1 MSQVWD
7 RLSAGRSVA
16 VDALFELDVRVHA
29 APARPGRDEVWAP
42 TASVAPP
49 PRAMLASRSTIGRPS
64 KPSSMPL
71 DGTNHAA
78 GDTYERHDGY
88 NDSGHHHLL
97 RSPDVDTIRGV
108 RRRKRREGTILHEM
122 PGNSFGQAFRITTA
136 GESHGPGNL
145 VIVDGCPPGLPLS
158 ADDLIPDLARR
169 RPGQSAIVT
178 QRDEP
183 DAPEI
188 LSGVFEGKTTGTS
201 IAILVRNRDQRS
213 RDYTAIKNKYR
224 PGHADHT
231 YDAKYGFR
239 DYRGGGRSSARETT
253 VRVAAGAIAKKLI
266 TERFGGRV
274 VGYVRQVG
282 EVVADVADPAAVT
295 LDHVERLPDGRP
307 NIVRCPDAVA
317 AERMV
322 ALIERLRGE
331 QNSIGGVAEIVATGV
346 PAGLGEPVFD
356 KLKADLGK
364 ALFSLPAV
372 LGVEYGVGFGCATL
386 RGTASNDVFYAARG
400 AEGATPRIATR
411 TNRHGGMLGG
421 ISSGMPIVL
430 RAAVKPTSS
439 LSQPQETVT
448 RNGEPTTIATKGR
461 HDPCLLPRFI
471 PMAEAMVA
479 LVLADH
485 WLRWQAAGGGA

>member
-1 MSQVWD
+1 
-7 RLSAGRSVA
+7 
-16 VDALFELDVRVHA
+16 
-29 APARPGRDEVWAP
+29 
-42 TASVAPP
+42 
-49 PRAMLASRSTIGRPS
+49 
-64 KPSSMPL
+64 
-71 DGTNHAA
+71 
-78 GDTYERHDGY
+78 
-88 NDSGHHHLL
+88 
-97 RSPDVDTIRGV
+97 
-108 RRRKRREGTILHEM
+108 M

-158 ADDLIPDLARR
+158 VADLIPDLARR

-213 RDYTAIKNKYR
+213 RDYAAIKDKYR
-224 PGHADHT
+224 PGHADQT

-253 VRVAAGAIAKKLI
+253 VRVAAGAVAKKLI
-266 TERFGGRV
+266 AERFGGRV
-274 VGYVRQVG
+274 VGYVKQVG
-282 EVVADVADPAAVT
+282 DVTANVPDAAAVT
-295 LDHVERLPDGRP
+295 LDDVERLPNGQP
-307 NIVRCPDAVA
+307 NNVRCPDAGA

-322 ALIERLRGE
+322 ALIERMRAE
-331 QNSIGGVAEIVATGV
+331 QNSIGGVAEIAATGV

-386 RGTASNDVFYAARG
+386 RGTESNDVFYAAG
-400 AEGATPRIATR
+400 DARIATR

-439 LSQPQETVT
+439 LPQSQETVT
-448 RNGEPTTIATKGR
+448 RGGEPTTIATKGR

-485 WLRWQAAGGGA
+485 WLRWQAAGGQSTSAL